1 MEPQNPSNFSEV
13 ACKFKI
19 KRGGESNKAIM
30 APKLSLH
37 NLECWQ
43 INLHKCKAT
52 SYNMCEVTKNV
63 RSGFVSAQ
71 EPRTYATKIR
81 SKLRGWN
88 LFHRI
93 EKGNR
98 PRACIYATPDL
109 CCSLIPMF
117 SNQDI
122 VAVRVNNVCQSG
134 ESFVFVSAY
143 MAADE
148 PAPPNLLR
156 NLLVFAGNEQI
167 PTIVG
172 TDANARHTIWGSSN
186 INP

>member
-1 MEPQNPSNFSEV
+1 M
-13 ACKFKI
+13 
-19 KRGGESNKAIM
+19 
-30 APKLSLH
+30 L
-37 NLECWQ
+37 
-43 INLHKCKAT
+43 
-52 SYNMCEVTKNV
+52 
-63 RSGFVSAQ
+63 AQ
-71 EPRTYATKIR
+71 EPWAYATKIR

-88 LFHRI
+88 LFQGI

-117 SNQDI
+117 LNEYI
-122 VAVRVNNVCQSG
+122 VAVGFNNVWQSG
-134 ESFVFVSAY
+134 DSFVFVPAF
-143 MAADE
+143 MAAEE

-156 NLLVFAGNEQI
+156 DLLVFAENEQI

-172 TDANARHTIWGSSN
+172 TDANAHHTIWGSFT